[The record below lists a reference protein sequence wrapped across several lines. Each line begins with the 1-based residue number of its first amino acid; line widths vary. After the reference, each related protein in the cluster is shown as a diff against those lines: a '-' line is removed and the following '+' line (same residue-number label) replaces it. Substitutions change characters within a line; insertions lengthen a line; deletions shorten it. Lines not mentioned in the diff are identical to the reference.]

1 MLSVCWEHPTTSIKY
16 RLIWGQLHAK
26 SCFDYSKGVY
36 TPKIL
41 FLAQWARS
49 PVINITCTQSEPS
62 TSFTDRSFSWP
73 LVRGCGKFRSPAY
86 LILIKGKV
94 KCVVQIWYHFS
105 MSILNDIKYF
115 TLLTL
120 YSMLVMGDFKRG
132 KCMCILLLTWV
143 KGKARYGRTLL
154 ILVNVYNNCIAKQY
168 FKLPRIYFW
177 LWSKVTWNYILS
189 HLWNADEIN
198 D

>member
-41 FLAQWARS
+41 FLAQRALS

-86 LILIKGKV
+86 LILVKGKV
-94 KCVVQIWYHFS
+94 KYVVQIWYQFL

-120 YSMLVMGDFKRG
+120 YSMLVMGDFKCG
-132 KCMCILLLTWV
+132 KCVTLLLTWV

-154 ILVNVYNNCIAKQY
+154 ILVNVYNNCIAV
-168 FKLPRIYFW
+168 F
-177 LWSKVTWNYILS
+177 
-189 HLWNADEIN
+189 
-198 D
+198 

>member
-1 MLSVCWEHPTTSIKY
+1 MRNCA
-16 RLIWGQLHAK
+16 LIIQKVFTLPRFYFWPNVLDLQLL
-26 SCFDYSKGVY
+26 
-36 TPKIL
+36 IL
-41 FLAQWARS
+41 HVRGRNHQPRS
-49 PVINITCTQSEPS
+49 Q
-62 TSFTDRSFSWP
+62 DRYFSWP

-86 LILIKGKV
+86 LILVKGKV
-94 KCVVQIWYHFS
+94 KYVVQIWYQFLR
-105 MSILNDIKYF
+105 SILNDIKYF

-120 YSMLVMGDFKRG
+120 YSMLVMGDFKCG
-132 KCMCILLLTWV
+132 KCVTLLLTWV

-154 ILVNVYNNCIAKQY
+154 ILVNVYNKCIAKQY